1 MSSSSSHRSRGTRPP
16 IYGPPASST
25 PYHGTEA
32 GPTRSPCDQCHSD
45 TIVQYERTKARPRV
59 PDIIPIRGSAAQL
72 NNGPCAVIFDS
83 KLPGPGG
90 VLVSDILAFRD
101 VLPYPGA
108 PALRHAP
115 GYLDC
120 VVLSVLATPGFGSR
134 TSSSDSMDQKLH
146 MPEILD
152 MIFDHI
158 DQDFTI
164 RRLKT
169 WAYLARTCRTFQ
181 NPALNALWGDQT
193 SLVPA
198 LSCFPDDLWERATDS
213 KTFLGVRRPLT
224 AADWERPMFY
234 WNRIR
239 SLGIGSLD
247 TRKISPDVCELLR
260 LSCPTEHLFPNLQ
273 HLGCLD
279 DQPANFP
286 VSAMFF
292 SPRLT
297 SIRLAAGASRTQLSV
312 LPALG
317 VKHPGLTDVDLR
329 GRGRSHCDKP
339 LLQSIL
345 AFISNLS
352 RLESFGINNVDPAI
366 LEHVARLPALTS
378 LVIDVF
384 MSLEAFSQLDG
395 SDPRFPLLE
404 ELHLWGTT
412 PDVGTAMVEAIEHHG
427 LMALSLVFEAEY
439 PTSGTTAR
447 LYNAVAAN
455 GSYATLDWLRVEDE
469 WIYKRK
475 HTVVPAEEAFDS
487 YIVRA
492 GTLRTLFPFTNVTT
506 VILKP
511 FYGFDVDDDV
521 VSELARAWCRLE
533 ELRLACSYDLHIPGF
548 QPRMTLGAV
557 RAIATHCK
565 NLHTLELY
573 LDGRKLPSPA
583 DACIQTTLT
592 RLEVQCSPISAP
604 TAVAAF
610 LSGIFPQ
617 LTDVNSYCVQR
628 DPPPRSVGRWEKV
641 ARLLGST
648 VPGRGEESTED
659 EWSDS
664 DDEDV

>member
-1 MSSSSSHRSRGTRPP
+1 MTIVRIAIKRSERRVAHLRAPTAFLSLQRLTTPSSLFIMFSSSAYRSRGTIPP

-120 VVLSVLATPGFGSR
+120 VVLSVGASNYFEDIPGNCEHRLITCFNLAWWIAKTLQNRLNNNIQDLYLSVPSSFG
-134 TSSSDSMDQKLH
+134 SMDQKLN

-152 MIFDHI
+152 MIFDYV
-158 DQDFTI
+158 DRDFTI

-169 WAYLARTCRTFQ
+169 WAFLART
-181 NPALNALWGDQT
+181 
-193 SLVPA
+193 LVA
-198 LSCFPDDLWERATDS
+198 
-213 KTFLGVRRPLT
+213 GV
-224 AADWERPMFY
+224 
-234 WNRIR
+234 
-239 SLGIGSLD
+239 
-247 TRKISPDVCELLR
+247 
-260 LSCPTEHLFPNLQ
+260 
-273 HLGCLD
+273 
-279 DQPANFP
+279 
-286 VSAMFF
+286 
-292 SPRLT
+292 
-297 SIRLAAGASRTQLSV
+297 ASTQLSV

-317 VKHPGLTDVDLR
+317 VKYPGLTDVDLR
-329 GRGRSHCDKP
+329 GRSAFHCDKP
-339 LLQSIL
+339 VLGSIPP
-345 AFISNLS
+345 FLS
-352 RLESFGINNVDPAI
+352 KLDRLESLEICNIDAVI
-366 LEHVARLPALTS
+366 LEHIARLPALTS
-378 LVIDVF
+378 LI
-384 MSLEAFSQLDG
+384 LAF
-395 SDPRFPLLE
+395 RF
-404 ELHLWGTT
+404 WKTSICGGTI
-412 PDVGTAMVEAIEHHG
+412 PDVGAAMIEAIARRG
-427 LMALSLVFEAEY
+427 LISLNLVFDAEW
-439 PTSGTTAR
+439 PTSDITAH
-447 LYNAVAAN
+447 LYTVIAAN
-455 GSYATLDWLRVEDE
+455 GSYTTLDCLHVEDE
-469 WIYKRK
+469 WIYGHRD
-475 HTVVPAEEAFDS
+475 TVLRRGSIRQLCRPQWNPANP
-487 YIVRA
+487 
-492 GTLRTLFPFTNVTT
+492 LPFSNLTT

-521 VSELARAWCRLE
+521 VSEMARAWCQLE
-533 ELRLACSYDLHIPGF
+533 ELRLACSGDMHIPGF
-548 QPRMTLGAV
+548 QPRMTLGAE
-557 RAIATHCK
+557 T
-565 NLHTLELY
+565 
-573 LDGRKLPSPA
+573 PSPV
-583 DACIQTTLT
+583 DACIQTRLK
-592 RLEVQCSPISAP
+592 RLEVRCSRIYAP

-628 DPPPRSVGRWEKV
+628 ESPARSVGRWEKA

-664 DDEDV
+664 HDEDE